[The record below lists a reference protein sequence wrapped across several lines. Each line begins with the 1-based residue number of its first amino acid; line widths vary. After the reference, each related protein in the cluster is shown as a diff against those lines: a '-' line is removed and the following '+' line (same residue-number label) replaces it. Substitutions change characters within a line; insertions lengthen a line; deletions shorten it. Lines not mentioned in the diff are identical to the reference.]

1 MFSVARHLRN
11 AVVVLAVSACIG
23 QGAPGTTAS
32 SGGSR
37 NLLTREQLIE
47 QHFET
52 AYDAVS
58 ALRSNWLQAR
68 GPDSFNNPS
77 QVWVY
82 MDATR
87 LGDVQTL
94 KAVSVRDITSIE
106 HLDANAAQARYGV
119 GHGAGAIVI
128 STFVAKPRSSSP

>member
-1 MFSVARHLRN
+1 MTSVARHLRV
-11 AVVVLAVSACIG
+11 AVVLLAVSAC
-23 QGAPGTTAS
+23 ATTPGTPGSTAAT
-32 SGGSR
+32 GSR
-37 NLLTREQLIE
+37 NTLTRQQLTE
-47 QHFET
+47 QHFEN

-68 GPDSFNNPS
+68 GPDSFNTPS

-82 MDATR
+82 MDATK

-94 KAVSVRDITSIE
+94 KAVSIRDVQSIE
-106 HLDANAAQARYGV
+106 HLDGNAAQARYGV

-128 STFVAKPRSSSP
+128 STFVSKPREP

>member
-1 MFSVARHLRN
+1 MTSVARLLRV
-11 AVVVLAVSACIG
+11 VVVLIGVSAC
-23 QGAPGTTAS
+23 AS
-32 SGGSR
+32 SSGTPGSAGSGSR
-37 NLLTREQLIE
+37 NTLTRQQLTE
-47 QHFET
+47 QHFEN

-68 GPDSFNNPS
+68 GPDSFNTPS

-82 MDATR
+82 MDATK

-94 KAVSVRDITSIE
+94 KAVSIRDIQSIE
-106 HLDANAAQARYGV
+106 HLDGNAAQARYGV

-128 STFVAKPRSSSP
+128 STFVNKPREP